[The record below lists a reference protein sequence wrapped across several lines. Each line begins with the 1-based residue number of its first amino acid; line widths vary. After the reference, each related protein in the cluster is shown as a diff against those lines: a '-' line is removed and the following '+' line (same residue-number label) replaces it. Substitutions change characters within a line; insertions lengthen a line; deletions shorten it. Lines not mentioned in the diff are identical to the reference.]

1 MPLAR
6 RLAPALL
13 THLVLLAAGCAG
25 DDGGTDLT
33 AASASTGESTLATT
47 TASAATTDAGE
58 STSEATSTATSIA
71 TTSATT
77 DAAASTSSTTSD
89 ATTADATTG
98 TTSTTGGAV
107 DQLPPL
113 GSTDELLAWLE
124 SEVYLGWAAESGIHP
139 SAGPH
144 GGQVRTFV
152 NDALLGSL
160 AGGDLA
166 HPQGAAAIK
175 ELWGDGNTR
184 VGWAVEVKVAAESQG
199 GDGWYWYEKIDQ
211 TVYGGDVGVALCTNC
226 HGGGIDYVLTPYPLQ

>member
-47 TASAATTDAGE
+47 TASTAATDAGE
-58 STSEATSTATSIA
+58 STSEATSTATSVA
-71 TTSATT
+71 TTSAT
-77 DAAASTSSTTSD
+77 DASASTSGTTAD
-89 ATTADATTG
+89 TTTADATTG
-98 TTSTTGGAV
+98 TTTTGGAV

-113 GSTDELLAWLE
+113 GSTDELLAGLE
-124 SEVYLGWAAESGIHP
+124 SEAYLGWAAESGIHP

-166 HPQGAAAIK
+166 HPQGAAAVK

-226 HGGGIDYVLTPYPLQ
+226 HGGGVDYVLTPYPLQ

>member
-25 DDGGTDLT
+25 DDGRTDLT

-47 TASAATTDAGE
+47 ASTAATGAGE
-58 STSEATSTATSIA
+58 STSEATSTATSVA
-71 TTSATT
+71 TTSAT
-77 DAAASTSSTTSD
+77 DASASTSGTTAD
-89 ATTADATTG
+89 TTTADATTG
-98 TTSTTGGAV
+98 TTTTGGAV

-124 SEVYLGWAAESGIHP
+124 SEAYLGWAAESGIHP

-166 HPQGAAAIK
+166 HPQGAAAVK

-226 HGGGIDYVLTPYPLQ
+226 HGGGVDYVLTPYPLQ